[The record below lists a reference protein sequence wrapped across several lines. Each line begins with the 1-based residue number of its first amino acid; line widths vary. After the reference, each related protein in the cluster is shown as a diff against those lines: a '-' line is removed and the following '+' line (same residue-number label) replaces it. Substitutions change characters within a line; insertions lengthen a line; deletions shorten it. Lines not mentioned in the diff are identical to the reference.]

1 MNRLSSCILV
11 IVLSSGCIP
20 FSVLPTETP
29 SPVPSAT
36 QTHTPIPPTATLTF
50 TPSPTLTPTPTP
62 KPLVP
67 NFEHIVIIMFENK
80 EFGTV
85 IGNPAMPNYNT
96 LAREYTLLTQYY
108 AIRHPSLP
116 NYIALIGG
124 DTFGIDRNCS
134 DCFIDAPSLPDL
146 IEASGRTWKTYQ
158 EDMPRPCY
166 LGDTHIYVQKHNPF
180 IYFNPIRLD
189 AARCEGSIVP
199 LTALQTDIDAA
210 SLPDFIFITPNL
222 CNDAHDCPLDVADAW
237 LTELLGRLV
246 PALDMASQSYLLA
259 MLFEEGQG
267 SHSCCG
273 LPPEAGGR
281 VPVVF
286 YSPLVKNGFEDATP
300 YTHYSLLKT
309 ISTAWGLPLLGQAAD
324 DNHTLILEPWK

>member
-1 MNRLSSCILV
+1 MIRSSLCILV
-11 IVLSSGCIP
+11 LVFLVGCIP
-20 FSVLPTETP
+20 FPAVPTETP
-29 SPVPSAT
+29 TPFPSAT
-36 QTHTPIPPTATLTF
+36 QTLTPVPPTATLTP
-50 TPSPTLTPTPTP
+50 TPSPTPTPTP

-80 EFGTV
+80 EFGSV
-85 IGNPAMPNYNT
+85 IGNSLMPNYNK

-146 IEASGRTWKTYQ
+146 IETSGRTWKTYQ

-180 IYFNPIRLD
+180 IYFDPIRLD
-189 AARCEGSIVP
+189 TARCERSIVP
-199 LTALQTDIDAA
+199 LTALQTDIDTA
-210 SLPDFIFITPNL
+210 SLPNFIFITPNL

-237 LTELLGRLV
+237 LTELLSRLV
-246 PALDMASQSYLLA
+246 PALDTTSQSYLLV
-259 MLFEEGQG
+259 MMFEEGQG
-267 SHSCCG
+267 NHSCCG
-273 LPPEAGGR
+273 LPAEAGGR

-309 ISTAWGLPLLGQAAD
+309 ISTAWGLPLLGHAAD
-324 DNHTLILEPWK
+324 DNHVLIVEPWK